1 MYTIILRRRRRC
13 WAHCWRHRGP
23 TNGFMGCGGVPR
35 YRRARGVCWV
45 VLDLSDKDY
54 CTNVRLMIVCR
65 RSMRGFDII
74 EIKMNIRTILLS
86 ITCIYSLPNPCLPVY
101 MAVLCAHNLCTTVY
115 HSFINLPTL
124 LFAQKKTIQPLETK
138 HTQRVGWVESHRHVS
153 IFKT

>member
-23 TNGFMGCGGVPR
+23 TNGVMGCGGVPR

-86 ITCIYSLPNPCLPVY
+86 ITCILSRK
-101 MAVLCAHNLCTTVY
+101 
-115 HSFINLPTL
+115 
-124 LFAQKKTIQPLETK
+124 LFAQPMFTCIHGGIVCAQFMYYRISLVHQSPNSIICAKKNYAAARNKT
-138 HTQRVGWVESHRHVS
+138 HTASWVG
-153 IFKT
+153 